1 MPMVSKTI
9 SEVLTSNTTMHNDP
23 IIVVGGGFAGLTT
36 ALALSNQRPR
46 PPLVL
51 IEPRSQFLFL
61 PLLYELLSGE
71 MKCWEVAPSYDSLLQ
86 GRRIP
91 HLKDRVTSI
100 NTAQKSLQTSRGQV
114 LNYSQLVLA
123 TGSEPDDFGI
133 SGVKEHALTFQ
144 SLADLP
150 LLKERV
156 LSLRNRASQD
166 GALVIVGAGATG
178 VELACKL
185 SDMLDGAATIHLIEL
200 GDSVLSRSRA
210 FNREQA
216 QKALDQRGV
225 QRHLNTRVTSVS
237 ANAVQLL
244 QNDSPQSLNH
254 DGLIWTAGTKP
265 VLPTLIPS
273 PTSERGLLCV
283 DEGLQLTTDPNV
295 VVLGD
300 VACHQDAD
308 TPWPRSAQSALQQG
322 AAAART
328 IQAIRTG
335 KASPSFHFQDL
346 GEMLSLGIGDASIT
360 GMGLTLAGPLAYRM
374 RRLTYLARMPG
385 LSLGLRSAGAW
396 LVHS

>member
-1 MPMVSKTI
+1 M
-9 SEVLTSNTTMHNDP
+9 NNDP

-36 ALALSNQRPR
+36 VLALSNQRPR
-46 PPLVL
+46 PPLLL
-51 IEPRSQFLFL
+51 IEPRQQFLFL

-71 MKCWEVAPSYDSLLQ
+71 MKSWEIAPSYDSLLQ

-91 HLKDRVTSI
+91 HLDDRVTSI

-133 SGVKEHALTFQ
+133 TGVKEHALTFH
-144 SLADLP
+144 SLLDIP
-150 LLKERV
+150 PLKERV
-156 LSLRNRASQD
+156 HSLCNRASKD

-185 SDMLDGAATIHLIEL
+185 SDMLKGSAAVHLVEL
-200 GDSVLSRSRA
+200 GDSILSRSRA

-225 QRHLNTRVTSVS
+225 HRHLNTRVTSLS
-237 ANAVQLL
+237 ANSVQLL
-244 QNDSPQSLNH
+244 TNDLPQSLNH

-265 VLPTLIPS
+265 VLPTLS
-273 PTSERGLLCV
+273 PNPTRERGLLCV
-283 DEGLQLTTDPNV
+283 DDGLQLTTDPNV

-300 VACHQDAD
+300 VASHNDAD
-308 TPWPRSAQSALQQG
+308 APWPRSAQSALQQG

-328 IQAIRTG
+328 LQAIRRG
-335 KASPSFHFQDL
+335 QAAPSFQFQDL
-346 GEMLSLGIGDASIT
+346 GEMLSLGMGDASIT

-385 LSLGLRSAGAW
+385 LSLSLRSAGAW

>member
-1 MPMVSKTI
+1 
-9 SEVLTSNTTMHNDP
+9 
-23 IIVVGGGFAGLTT
+23 
-36 ALALSNQRPR
+36 
-46 PPLVL
+46 
-51 IEPRSQFLFL
+51 
-61 PLLYELLSGE
+61 
-71 MKCWEVAPSYDSLLQ
+71 MKSWEVAPSYDSLLQ

-91 HLKDRVTSI
+91 HLEDRVTSI
-100 NTAQKSLQTSRGQV
+100 DTAQKSLQTSRGQI

-133 SGVKEHALTFQ
+133 TGVKEHALTFH

-156 LSLRNRASQD
+156 HSLRNRASKD

-185 SDMLDGAATIHLIEL
+185 SDMLDGSATIHLVEL
-200 GDSVLSRSRA
+200 GDSILSRSRA

-216 QKALDQRGV
+216 RRALDQRGV
-225 QRHLNTRVTSVS
+225 HRHLNTRVTSVS

-244 QNDSPQSLNH
+244 ENDLPQSLNH

-273 PTSERGLLCV
+273 PTRERGMLSV
-283 DEGLQLTTDPNV
+283 EEGLQLTTDPNV

-300 VACHQDAD
+300 VASHNDPD

-328 IQAIRTG
+328 LQAIRTG
-335 KASPSFHFQDL
+335 KAVPSFQFQDL
-346 GEMLSLGIGDASIT
+346 GEMLSLGMGDASIT
-360 GMGLTLAGPLAYRM
+360 GLGLTLAGPLAYRM

-385 LSLGLRSAGAW
+385 LSLGLKSAGAW

>member
-254 DGLIWTAGTKP
+254 DGLIWTAGIKP

-273 PTSERGLLCV
+273 PTRERGLLCV

>member
-244 QNDSPQSLNH
+244 HNDSPQSLNH
-254 DGLIWTAGTKP
+254 DGLIWTAGIKP

-273 PTSERGLLCV
+273 PIRERGLLCV

-335 KASPSFHFQDL
+335 QASPSFHFQDL

>member
-1 MPMVSKTI
+1 MSMVSKTTF
-9 SEVLTSNTTMHNDP
+9 EVLTSDTTMHNDP

-46 PPLVL
+46 PPLLL
-51 IEPRSQFLFL
+51 IEPRHQFLFL

-71 MKCWEVAPSYDSLLQ
+71 MKSWEVAPSYDSLLQ

-91 HLKDRVTSI
+91 HLDDRVTSI
-100 NTAQKSLQTSRGQV
+100 NTEQKSLQTSRGQV
-114 LNYSQLVLA
+114 LKYSQLVLA

-133 SGVKEHALTFQ
+133 TGVKEHALTFH
-144 SLADLP
+144 SLTDLP
-150 LLKERV
+150 LLKDR
-156 LSLRNRASQD
+156 LQSLRNRASKD

-185 SDMLDGAATIHLIEL
+185 SDMLDGSATIHLVEL

-225 QRHLNTRVTSVS
+225 RRHLNTRVTSVS
-237 ANAVQLL
+237 AHAVELL
-244 QNDSPQSLNH
+244 ENDVPQSLNH

-265 VLPTLIPS
+265 VLPNLTPIP
-273 PTSERGLLCV
+273 PRERGLLCV

-300 VACHQDAD
+300 VACHNDAEI
-308 TPWPRSAQSALQQG
+308 PWPRSAQSALQQG
-322 AAAART
+322 TAAART
-328 IQAIRTG
+328 LQAIRMG
-335 KASPSFHFQDL
+335 KAVPSFHFQDL
-346 GEMLSLGIGDASIT
+346 GEMLSLGMGDASIT
-360 GMGLTLAGPLAYRM
+360 GMGLTLAGPLASRM